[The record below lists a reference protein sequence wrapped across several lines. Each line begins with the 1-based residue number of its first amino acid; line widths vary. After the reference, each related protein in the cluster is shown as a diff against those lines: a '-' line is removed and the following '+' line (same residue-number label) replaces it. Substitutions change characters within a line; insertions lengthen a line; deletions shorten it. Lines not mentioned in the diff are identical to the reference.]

1 MESNT
6 QIKTTYKGKDNY
18 LLPDNPDVGIIRQ
31 TTLQEVRVNTPWSKI
46 STKKYMLRKRTKME
60 DLELK
65 NISEIKYSFSII
77 NNRVDM
83 TEKRIRELK
92 DR

>member
-1 MESNT
+1 
-6 QIKTTYKGKDNY
+6 
-18 LLPDNPDVGIIRQ
+18 
-31 TTLQEVRVNTPWSKI
+31 
-46 STKKYMLRKRTKME
+46 ME

-83 TEKRIRELK
+83 TEERIRELK